1 MRLGRD
7 PPRDTDVRMSFAQQ
21 PGTAADR
28 CDVGQVTIDVL
39 PDVALL
45 KIFDCYVDQAR
56 DEDEDSPEIE
66 AWHALVHV
74 CRKWR
79 SVVFG
84 SPHRLNLRT
93 FCTEHT
99 PVREMLAVWPPLP
112 IVLRQFGTRRI
123 DNIIAVL
130 EHNDRVCEI
139 TLLDVRSL
147 ELEGVLAP
155 MQKPYPALTDL
166 NIWWG
171 DHGVAPI
178 VPESF
183 LGGSA
188 PHLQHVSLYY
198 IPFPGLPKLLLSATH
213 LVTLKLWY
221 IPNSGYF
228 TPEAIVTG
236 LSTSTSL
243 EEFWLAFG
251 SPLSRSNRE
260 SRRPPPLTRSTLPA
274 LTKFLFKGSSE
285 YLEDLVARIDTPLLG
300 CLQIKFFHQLIFDT
314 PQLTQFISRT
324 PNLET
329 QGEARVVFSGHK
341 VGVTL
346 SPIFP
351 RELNLEISCNQSD
364 WQLSSLAQIYSS
376 ALPQAFIHTA
386 EYLYIHSNVY
396 RPLPPDWQDDLEDSQ
411 WLEVLHPFTSV
422 KNLYLSRKLTPS
434 IAPALQELV
443 GERVIEVLPAL
454 QSLFLEE
461 LHPSEPAQ
469 EAIGTFVAARQ
480 LAGHPIIVSHWDSED
495 E

>member
-1 MRLGRD
+1 MYVCLLRNTW
-7 PPRDTDVRMSFAQQ
+7 TD
-21 PGTAADR
+21 ADR
-28 CDVGQVTIDVL
+28 YDVGRVTIDMI

-45 KIFDCYVDQAR
+45 EIFGCYANQAR
-56 DEDEDSPEIE
+56 EEEEDYDLNKIE
-66 AWHALVHV
+66 AWHTLVHV

-79 SVVFG
+79 SIVFG
-84 SPHRLNLRT
+84 SPCRLNLRL
-93 FCTEHT
+93 FCTDKT
-99 PVREMLAVWPPLP
+99 PVRETLAIWPPLP

-123 DNIIAVL
+123 DNIMAEL

-155 MQKPYPALTDL
+155 MQKPYLALTDL

-188 PHLQHVSLYY
+188 PHLRHVSLKY

-213 LVTLKLWY
+213 LVVLHLWN

-236 LSTSTSL
+236 LSTSTRL

-251 SPLSRSNRE
+251 SPLSRPKRE
-260 SRRPPPLTRSTLPA
+260 SRRPPPLTRSILPA
-274 LTKFLFKGSSE
+274 LTIFHFKGASE
-285 YLEDLVARIDTPLLG
+285 YLEDLVARINTPLLAN
-300 CLQIKFFHQLIFDT
+300 LEITFFHQLIFDT

-329 QGEARVVFSGHK
+329 RGEARVVFSGNR

-346 SPIFP
+346 PGIFP
-351 RELNLEISCNQSD
+351 KGLKLEVSCRQSD
-364 WQLSSLAQIYSS
+364 WQLSSLEQIYSS
-376 ALPQAFIHTA
+376 ALPQALIPTMEH
-386 EYLYIHSNVY
+386 LYIHSNVY
-396 RPLPPDWQDDLEDSQ
+396 RPLPPDWQDDIEDDQ

-422 KNLYLSRKLTPS
+422 KNLYLSGKLTTS
-434 IAPALQELV
+434 IAPAL
-443 GERVIEVLPAL
+443 
-454 QSLFLEE
+454 
-461 LHPSEPAQ
+461 
-469 EAIGTFVAARQ
+469 
-480 LAGHPIIVSHWDSED
+480 
-495 E
+495 